1 MEKIKFDAQGNMQD
15 KITSSQLELNGCS
28 VIVTAGNDKG
38 NTTLIR
44 GLIDRLQ
51 GIIPSIIV
59 KKGSDH
65 MIEHVHKH
73 IVGELQQNAR
83 TDIIFIITAILLNLV
98 ALGINSGVSFDAKED
113 TSLFIVMFI
122 VVALIIVVNLIVVI
136 GLLKGKQ
143 TRGKLIGGLL
153 KMYKDQ
159 NVAGYYDESLLVNY
173 NTKYNLFILVVVFIG
188 AMAIAI
194 PFIIM

>member
-1 MEKIKFDAQGNMQD
+1 
-15 KITSSQLELNGCS
+15 
-28 VIVTAGNDKG
+28 
-38 NTTLIR
+38 
-44 GLIDRLQ
+44 
-51 GIIPSIIV
+51 
-59 KKGSDH
+59 
-65 MIEHVHKH
+65 MIEYVHKH
-73 IVGELQQNAR
+73 IVAELQQNTR
-83 TDIIFIITAILLNLV
+83 TDIIFIITAILLNLL
-98 ALGINSGVSFDAKED
+98 ALGINSAMAEGSKRDVSQ
-113 TSLFIVMFI
+113 FIVMFI

-159 NVAGYYDESLLVNY
+159 NVAGYYDSSLLVNY
-173 NTKYNLFILVVVFIG
+173 NTRYNLFILVVVFIG